1 MECFDAELDNQQT
14 ITGGFSAHLTTTPV
28 KETSLFF
35 TSFRS
40 QLTPRLAT
48 LHYSSTLES
57 STSEVEDAMKDWDRA
72 DPRLANPGDD
82 DSWTFPGERTGGQT
96 VQPAL
101 ALSVICSVTTFI
113 HLNKRY

>member
-14 ITGGFSAHLTTTPV
+14 ITGGFSAHRTTTPV
-28 KETSLFF
+28 KVTSLFF
-35 TSFRS
+35 SSFRS

-57 STSEVEDAMKDWDRA
+57 STSEVEDAMMDWDRA

-96 VQPAL
+96 VQLAL